1 MSVKT
6 RIENFAEL
14 GSQLKKFIE
23 DRDENNILSEA
34 FSRACLE
41 NPWFT
46 KENTLLMLNSLTQ
59 NLEKQ
64 NLELW
69 LTKYS
74 DLFTNKKSSKVG
86 VVMAGNIPAVGFHD
100 FLCVLMSGNK
110 FIGKLSS
117 DDKYLIPAFAKM
129 LVNINP
135 KYENYISF
143 TENKLQG
150 FDAVIATGS
159 NNSSRYFD
167 YYFGKYPNIIRRSRN
182 SIAFLNGKESDN
194 ELALLGQDIYTYY
207 GLGCRNVSKLFVNID
222 FSFEKLF
229 EALKSYQS
237 VTDNNKY
244 LNNYSYYKTIYSMNP
259 KPFMDNGFSLFIED
273 ESLWAPVSVINFS
286 FYHSAKEVSDFANNN
301 RDKLQCVI
309 GSLPEVDF
317 AIPFGKSQNP
327 ELWDYADGVDT
338 MEFLLSL

>member
-14 GSQLKKFIE
+14 GTQLKYFVEGKNVNI
-23 DRDENNILSEA
+23 ILSDA
-34 FSRACLE
+34 LANSCLE

-46 KENTLLMLNSLTQ
+46 KENTLLMFNAIEQ
-59 NLEKQ
+59 NLKKE

-69 LTKYS
+69 VAKYS

-100 FLCVLMSGNK
+100 FLCVLISGNK

-117 DDKYLIPAFAKM
+117 NDKYLIPAFAKM

-135 KYENYISF
+135 EYENNISF

-194 ELALLGQDIYTYY
+194 ELALLGQDIYSYY
-207 GLGCRNVSKLFVNID
+207 GLGCRNVSKLFVSKD

-229 EALKSYQS
+229 EAIKHYES

-244 LNNYSYYKTIYSMNP
+244 INNYHYYKTIYSMNP

-286 FYHSAKEVSDFANNN
+286 FYNSLKEVSDFVISNS
-301 RDKLQCVI
+301 DKLQCVI
-309 GSLPEVDF
+309 GSKSEIET
-317 AIPFGKSQNP
+317 AIPFGRSQNP